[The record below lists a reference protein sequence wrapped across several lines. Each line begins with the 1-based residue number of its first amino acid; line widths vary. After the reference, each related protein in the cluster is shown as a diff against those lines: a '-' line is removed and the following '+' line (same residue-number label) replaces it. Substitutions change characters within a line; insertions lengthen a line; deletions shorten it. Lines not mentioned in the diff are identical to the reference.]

1 LINLEKIIL
10 KNLLNDIEYARK
22 VLPFLKS
29 EYFSDTDKI
38 LFQNIEKFILKYN
51 QVPTKDSLKI
61 ETQNLGNITD
71 SESKKILESIDDI
84 GNDKEEN
91 VQWILDKTE
100 NFCQEKAIYN
110 AMMQSIEVMNNPKGT
125 VQKGAIPKLLS
136 DALAVSFDPNVGHD
150 YFINFDDRYKFY
162 HKKEEKL
169 PFDIEL
175 LNKITS
181 GGIPKKTLNII
192 LAGCVHPDTK
202 VKIRYRK
209 KV

>member
-1 LINLEKIIL
+1 MINLEKIIL

-100 NFCQEKAIYN
+100 NF
-110 AMMQSIEVMNNPKGT
+110 
-125 VQKGAIPKLLS
+125 
-136 DALAVSFDPNVGHD
+136 
-150 YFINFDDRYKFY
+150 
-162 HKKEEKL
+162 
-169 PFDIEL
+169 
-175 LNKITS
+175 
-181 GGIPKKTLNII
+181 
-192 LAGCVHPDTK
+192 
-202 VKIRYRK
+202 
-209 KV
+209 